1 MVTRAG
7 VEPTTF
13 SLGRSC
19 SIQLSY
25 QAIPTLYHIIYFS
38 TKPHTHILFLLL
50 PRLGLWSRDKA
61 AKGIAVVAIDVVVVG
76 RIDATIVE
84 AEVVGALSVGVGSR
98 RPVIAVLAS
107 TAELISTVRIDTAAP
122 HKEQKQN
129 KISNP
134 K

>member
-61 AKGIAVVAIDVVVVG
+61 AKGIAAVAIVDVG
-76 RIDATIVE
+76 RIDVATDEVK
-84 AEVVGALSVGVGSR
+84 VVGIASVRVGPR
-98 RPVIAVLAS
+98 RPIITFLTSVAK
-107 TAELISTVRIDTAAP
+107 LIRVVGMDKPAP

-129 KISNP
+129 RISNP